1 MMDYSIQKM
10 LTTWV
15 WKDKRKGGG
24 SSNAWSQH
32 PRNVNTESEEGQHK
46 GGYDGQ
52 YRSEMKST
60 QKNGGG
66 KT

>member
-1 MMDYSIQKM
+1 MDYSIQKM
-10 LTTWV
+10 VTTRV
-15 WKDKRKGGG
+15 WKDKRKGGC
-24 SSNAWSQH
+24 STNAWSQH

-52 YRSEMKST
+52 YIWGEKKST
-60 QKNGGG
+60 QKDGGG